1 MVTKKE
7 LEQAFKNWKNEPN
20 NPVTTESLNDT
31 INTILGRGKRIQMQ
45 VTAAAVRDPSAGVTE
60 EIAKTCFGLTPEKQ
74 IVTAEI
80 TGTTPDRIFER
91 TGLSAFSRGLL
102 VLTDYRRAGIGF
114 FEPEEVVSLKVT

>member
-1 MVTKKE
+1 MPTKGE
-7 LEQAFKNWKNEPN
+7 LGQALDAWKIRPN
-20 NPVTTESLNDT
+20 DPTVTESLNNA

-102 VLTDYRRAGIGF
+102 VLTDFRRAGIGF
-114 FEPEEVVSLKVT
+114 FEPEEVVGLKVK